1 MEILEYA
8 MYVAIGFMPT
18 LLAMEAGWKM
28 AKKSFKLEVAKIG
41 IR

>member
-1 MEILEYA
+1 MEIFESVIF
-8 MYVAIGFMPT
+8 VAIGFVPT